1 MRIID
6 RYLGRT
12 VILATGVALLVL
24 VAIDVFFAFLNEVQ
38 DIGRGRYGLREVILY
53 VALTVPGR
61 IHELFP
67 VSALLGAL
75 LGLGAL
81 AAQSELVVLRAAGVS
96 INRIALSVLRAG
108 LLMLVV
114 VVAVGEFVAPP
125 AQHMAENLRATAQS
139 QRVTYRSEYGIWARD
154 GNRFVRILEVFSD
167 GRLGGVEVYET
178 DDRGALRRIL
188 QAETAAF
195 DERGW
200 VVYKGRAATLAEDGF
215 SLESFDEMRWDSVL
229 DPELLAVVALEPA
242 SLSARDLRRY
252 IGYLRDN
259 RLDTGRY
266 ELAFWQRVMAPVA
279 ALVMLYVALPF
290 VFVQQRSSGVGQ
302 RLLIGILIGLGF
314 YLINQFLG
322 HLGQVYG
329 FPPLASAVLPSA
341 LFAAF
346 GGWMLHLRR

>member
-1 MRIID
+1 MKIID

-12 VILATGVALLVL
+12 VMLATGTALLVL

-38 DIGRGRYGLREVILY
+38 DIGRGHYGLRQVVLY

-61 IHELFP
+61 LYELFP

-81 AAQSELVVLRAAGVS
+81 ASQSELVVLRAAGVS

-108 LLMLVV
+108 LLMLLV
-114 VVAVGEFVAPP
+114 VVALGEFVAPP
-125 AQHMAENLRATAQS
+125 AQHMAENLRASAQS
-139 QRVTYRSEYGIWARD
+139 ERVTYRSEYGIWARD
-154 GNRFVRILEVFSD
+154 GNRFVRILEVFPD
-167 GRLGGVEVYET
+167 GRLGGVEIYET
-178 DDRGALRRIL
+178 DERGALRRIL
-188 QAETAAF
+188 QAETATF
-195 DERGW
+195 DDQGW
-200 VVYKGRAATLAEDGF
+200 VVRNGRAAVLSEDGF
-215 SLESFDEMRWDSVL
+215 SLEPFAETRWASVL
-229 DPELLAVVALEPA
+229 DPQLLSVVALEPA

-252 IGYLRDN
+252 IGYLHDN

-290 VFVQQRSSGVGQ
+290 VFVQQRSGGVGQ
-302 RLLIGILIGLGF
+302 RLLIGILLGLGF
-314 YLINQFLG
+314 HLLNQFLG

-329 FPPLASAVLPSA
+329 FPPLASALLPSL